1 MLHISGMCRIYKYIN
16 KVNISPERM
25 EKMKE
30 KILRNWEAVKHCPEL
45 WRQCAE
51 GYPVSVTI
59 YGNYDNEDDNET
71 DKTKEKLVSCVLPAT
86 VPLTVDGIRKFFAGL
101 TKQLETDKKTGRL
114 TTSEFSRAL
123 HSVRTRESATLRAL
137 EENRICLTDTSA
149 RPQGADAVKMAE
161 YAYLAGKVR
170 KEIERLTG
178 IFSYQSKIPEDL
190 KRTRKQI
197 QKYMNLRACIVKRY
211 GRDHQT
217 ARRLAMRLADLES
230 ILSSHRMEQIR
241 TREFGV
247 WQYTEF
253 KPDALQLIAKGIPN
267 FGDSVQVV
275 KTAVKRQYRE
285 ILRMAGTPDK
295 VAETCAK
302 VYACQV
308 ALPEMPY
315 SSPVTMPGYEFYT
328 ERNARKMEA

>member
-1 MLHISGMCRIYKYIN
+1 MK
-16 KVNISPERM
+16 K
-25 EKMKE
+25 KMKE
-30 KILRNWEAVKHCPEL
+30 KILRNWEAVKHCPDL
-45 WRQCAE
+45 WRQCVE
-51 GYPVSVTI
+51 GYPVQVTV
-59 YGNYDNEDDNET
+59 YTNDEDDNET
-71 DKTKEKLVSCVLPAT
+71 EDKSKEKIISCVLPAS
-86 VPLTVDGIRKFFAGL
+86 VELTEAGIRGFFAGL
-101 TKQLETDKKTGRL
+101 ARQLETDKKMGRL
-114 TTSEFSRAL
+114 TTSEFVRAMR
-123 HSVRTRESATLRAL
+123 SVRTRESATLRAL
-137 EENRICLTDTSA
+137 KENRICLTDTSA

-178 IFSYQSKIPEDL
+178 VFSYQSKIPKEL
-190 KRTRKQI
+190 QQAKKQI
-197 QKYMNLRACIVKRY
+197 KKYEMLRARIVKRY

-217 ARRLAMRLADLES
+217 ARRLALRIADLEG

-241 TREFGV
+241 TREFGI
-247 WQYTEF
+247 WQYSEF
-253 KPDALQLIAKGIPN
+253 KPEALRLVAKGIPN
-267 FGDSVQVV
+267 FGDAVQVV

-302 VYACQV
+302 VYACQI

-315 SSPVTMPGYEFYT
+315 SSPVTMPGYDFYT